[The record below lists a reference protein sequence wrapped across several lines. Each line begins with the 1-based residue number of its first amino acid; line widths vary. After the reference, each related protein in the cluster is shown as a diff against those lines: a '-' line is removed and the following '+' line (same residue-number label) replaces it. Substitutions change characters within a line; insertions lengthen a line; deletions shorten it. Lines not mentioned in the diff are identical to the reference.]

1 MSKNIKKLR
10 YQYDYKGKNLVAEME
25 IDLGR
30 FEGQFSKAQY
40 ILDSTVMTDMVPYMP
55 MDTGQFINVT
65 KAMSASIAGS
75 GKVVAAAP
83 PFGRFLYNG
92 LVMVDEATGSPYA
105 RKGAKKVLVSE
116 FGGLTSA
123 PQKLNFSKS
132 AHPKATDHWF
142 EAAKKEHGKQW
153 IDIVKKNA
161 GGGK

>member
-1 MSKNIKKLR
+1 MAKNIKKLR
-10 YQYDYKGKNLVAEME
+10 YQYDYKDKNLAAEMD
-25 IDLGR
+25 IRLDR
-30 FEGQFSKAQY
+30 FEGQYSKAQFM
-40 ILDSTVMTDMVPYMP
+40 LDSMIMTDMVPYMP

-105 RKGAKKVLVSE
+105 RKGAKKVLASE
-116 FGGLTSA
+116 YGGLTA
-123 PQKLNFSKS
+123 ADKKLNFSKS

-142 EAAKKEHGKQW
+142 DAAKKEHGKQW
-153 IDIVKKNA
+153 TRIAKKTA

>member
-1 MSKNIKKLR
+1 MAKNIKKLR
-10 YQYDYKGKNLVAEME
+10 YQYDYKDKNLVAEMD
-25 IDLGR
+25 IRLDR
-30 FEGQFSKAQY
+30 FEEQYSKAQFM
-40 ILDSTVMTDMVPYMP
+40 LDSMIMTDMVPYMP

-105 RKGAKKVLVSE
+105 RKGAKKVLASE
-116 FGGLTSA
+116 YGGLTA
-123 PQKLNFSKS
+123 ADKKLNFSKS

-142 EAAKKEHGKQW
+142 DAAKKEHGKQW
-153 IDIVKKNA
+153 TRIAKKTA

>member
-1 MSKNIKKLR
+1 MGKNIKRLR
-10 YQYDYKGKNLVAEME
+10 YQYNYDGKNLVAELE